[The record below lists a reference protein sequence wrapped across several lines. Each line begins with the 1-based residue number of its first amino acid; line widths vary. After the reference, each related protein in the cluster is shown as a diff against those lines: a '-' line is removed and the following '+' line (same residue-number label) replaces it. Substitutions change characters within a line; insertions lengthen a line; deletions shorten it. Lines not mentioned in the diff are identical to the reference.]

1 MAKRCHEIMFSYLKQ
16 KDKCRRKVLLEK
28 FDVDILKLPAC
39 EYPHQCCDVCQGQCK
54 CDGDACSFV
63 CFDSEC
69 SDSAET
75 ETKDRTV
82 T

>member
-1 MAKRCHEIMFSYLKQ
+1 MNIYTSVVMFV
-16 KDKCRRKVLLEK
+16 KDNENVMVMHAALC
-28 FDVDILKLPAC
+28 F
-39 EYPHQCCDVCQGQCK
+39 
-54 CDGDACSFV
+54 
-63 CFDSEC
+63 FDSEC

>member
-1 MAKRCHEIMFSYLKQ
+1 M
-16 KDKCRRKVLLEK
+16 
-28 FDVDILKLPAC
+28 DILKLPAC

-63 CFDSEC
+63 FFDSEC
-69 SDSAET
+69 SDLAET